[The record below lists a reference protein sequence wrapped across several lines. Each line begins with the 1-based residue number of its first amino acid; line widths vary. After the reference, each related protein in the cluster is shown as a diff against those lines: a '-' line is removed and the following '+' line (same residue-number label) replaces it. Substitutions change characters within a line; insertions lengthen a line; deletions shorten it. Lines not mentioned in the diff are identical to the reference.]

1 MKNKIKNICGMII
14 GVIFGL
20 SLPIMLISY
29 FTYTEKI
36 VLPILLV
43 IVTLCSLPLVHDF
56 ISDFQT
62 K

>member
-43 IVTLCSLPLVHDF
+43 IVALCSLPLIPDF
-56 ISDFQT
+56 ISDFKT